1 MPASLALAGLLF
13 AQVAQPAIT
22 VEAAPDRIDVGY
34 PELIADRPADAIDRI
49 RANRRL
55 EVDDP
60 AAQIN
65 LGTAK
70 ARLGDRAAAR
80 GHYISALASRER
92 YDLEL
97 ADGTWMDSRAAARLA
112 IRMLAKGQEL
122 ALR

>member
-13 AQVAQPAIT
+13 AQAAQPGIT

-34 PELIADRPADAIDRI
+34 PELVGDRPAEAIERI

-55 EVDDP
+55 EIDDP
-60 AAQIN
+60 AAEIN

-70 ARLGDRAAAR
+70 ARLGNRAAAR

-92 YDLEL
+92 YHLQL
-97 ADGTWMDSRAAARLA
+97 ADGSWMDSRAAARLA
-112 IRMLAKGQEL
+112 IKMLAKGEEL